1 MGIEQ
6 KQMPKT
12 SLKKHSRVSEGSS
25 EKELLDRL
33 TFAFADQIEQET
45 GESHVKVL
53 ERIADTA
60 ESLAT
65 RRR

>member
-1 MGIEQ
+1 ML
-6 KQMPKT
+6 KT
-12 SLKKHSRVSEGSS
+12 SLKKQIRVSEESS

-45 GESHVKVL
+45 GESHLNVL
-53 ERIADTA
+53 ESIADTA
-60 ESLAT
+60 ESLTT